1 MLPPVLIE
9 PLTTEHITITI
20 SDLPKRLQGATVV
33 QLSDFHFDGRSLS
46 ANILEAAIAQCNE
59 INPDLVVLTGDFI
72 TDQAKDIDRLSPYL
86 KDLKS
91 RNGIYA
97 ILGNHDN
104 RYPNMQ
110 TVVRAGLQSV
120 GIQTLWNEIAYP
132 FGADFPV
139 VGLADYYSRAFQ
151 PESVLGRL
159 DEHIPRLVLS
169 HNPDSFVILQQSR
182 ADLVLSGHT
191 HGGQVAIPGRG
202 ALPGILQAWGSGV
215 PTWARRWIPFLKQDC
230 DLVFRNWQWASGLH
244 QVGPNQLYVNRGLA
258 SYFPGRLFCPP
269 EVTVIRLV
277 RQVAECQDAGAMG
290 SIFHGK
296 ERSLAE

>member
-1 MLPPVLIE
+1 MLPPIFIE
-9 PLTTEHITITI
+9 PLTTEHLTIAI
-20 SDLPKRLQGATVV
+20 ADLPERLQGATVV

-46 ANILEAAIAQCNE
+46 TQMLKEAIAQCNA
-59 INPDLVVLTGDFI
+59 IQPDLVVLTGDFI
-72 TDQAKDIDRLSPYL
+72 TDDANDIARLSPYL
-86 KDLKS
+86 KELES
-91 RNGIYA
+91 HNGVYA

-104 RYPNMQ
+104 RYPNMR
-110 TVVRAGLQSV
+110 TVVRAGLQAV
-120 GIQTLWNEIAYP
+120 GIQTLWNEIVYP
-132 FGADFPV
+132 LGNDFPV

-159 DEHIPRLVLS
+159 QDYVPRLVLS
-169 HNPDSFVILQQSR
+169 HNPDSFVVLQQYR

-191 HGGQVAIPGRG
+191 HGGQVAIPGWG
-202 ALPGILQAWGSGV
+202 TLPGILQAWGSEV

-230 DLVFRNWQWASGLH
+230 DLVFRNWQWVSGLH
-244 QVGPNQLYVNRGLA
+244 QSGANQLYVNRGLA

-277 RQVAECQDAGAMG
+277 RQVAELQNAGAMET
-290 SIFHGK
+290 IFHGK